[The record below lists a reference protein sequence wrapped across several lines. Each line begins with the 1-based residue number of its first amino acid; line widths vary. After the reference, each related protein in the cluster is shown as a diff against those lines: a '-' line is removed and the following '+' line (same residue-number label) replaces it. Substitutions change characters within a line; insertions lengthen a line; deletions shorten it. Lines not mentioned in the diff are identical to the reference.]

1 MGVAGMMLSA
11 GAVFVLAMLGW
22 WLASIPGLL
31 LGTVMGVWLDRH
43 LGPEGWAALRS
54 RLTPPRKVASQ
65 PDGTMLQFMLLGHL
79 AKLNGRVLPAHIQQ
93 ARIEMRRLGLEG
105 YPYQAAIAAFNQGKT
120 MELAGMRR
128 GLQKGFAGLAAEQLL
143 LSGWRLV
150 WAQGRASREQY
161 EVMKLCAGWLSVK
174 TERLLQL
181 EQQVKPAPK
190 VTGGMKVR
198 LSERDRALQLL
209 GLKPPVDDFAVVRR
223 AYRRLLSE
231 HHPDRLIGMGASA
244 EQVQRANDKTSA
256 LHEAYS
262 LLRQYYRA
270 R

>member
-1 MGVAGMMLSA
+1 MMLP
-11 GAVFVLAMLGW
+11 AVVVFALAMLGW

-31 LGTVMGVWLDRH
+31 LGTVIGVWLDRR
-43 LGPEGWAALRS
+43 LGTDGWGAVRTRLLGS
-54 RLTPPRKVASQ
+54 RKPANK
-65 PDGTMLQFMLLGHL
+65 PDATMVQFMLLGHL

-105 YPYQAAIAAFNQGKT
+105 YRYQAAIAAFNQGKS

-128 GLQKGFAGLAAEQLL
+128 GLQKGFSGLAAEQLL

-150 WAQGRASREQY
+150 WAQGRSSRQQY
-161 EVMKLCAGWLSVK
+161 EVMKQCAGWLTVT

-181 EQQVKPAPK
+181 EQQVKPA
-190 VTGGMKVR
+190 TGSATGSMKVR

-209 GLKPPVDDFAVVRR
+209 GLKPPVEDFALIRR

-231 HHPDRLIGMGASA
+231 NHPDRLIGRGASA
-244 EQVQRANDKTSA
+244 AQVQLANDKTRA
-256 LHEAYS
+256 LHDAYS